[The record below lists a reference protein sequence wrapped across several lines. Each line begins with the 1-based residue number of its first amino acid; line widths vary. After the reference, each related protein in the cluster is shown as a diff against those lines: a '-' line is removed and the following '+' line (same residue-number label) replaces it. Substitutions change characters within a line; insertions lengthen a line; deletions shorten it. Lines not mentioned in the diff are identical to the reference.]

1 MSIEEIYDPTVHYR
15 QLTRLLDDHND
26 DVDAFLKTIFT
37 FVKDKSDYFKNRKD
51 ARVPVIYALKAAG
64 VTQSPTTST
73 PASTSK
79 RPAQVPP
86 PKAESMPK
94 NKEVKTDEVKKE
106 ETKEEEE
113 DKGLAPNVGNGAD
126 LDRYSWT
133 QTLEEVTVMVP
144 CPLGTKSKDIVV
156 DIQMQSLTVKRK
168 STEEVLLEGELSA
181 SVKSQECYWSF
192 VDESVEVN
200 LQKVTGMTWWKN
212 VLKGDPE
219 INTQK
224 VQPENSN
231 LSDLDAE
238 TRQTVE
244 KMMHDQQMKA
254 QGLPTSDDLKK
265 QEMLKEFQAQHPE
278 MDFSKAKMS

>member
-37 FVKDKSDYFKNRKD
+37 FVKDKSDYFRNRKD
-51 ARVPVIYALKAAG
+51 ARVPVINALKAAG
-64 VTQSPTTST
+64 VTQSPTTR
-73 PASTSK
+73 ASTSK
-79 RPAQVPP
+79 QPSQVAP
-86 PKAESMPK
+86 PKVESKPK
-94 NKEVKTDEVKKE
+94 TEVKKEEVKKE
-106 ETKEEEE
+106 ETKEDDE
-113 DKGLAPNVGNGAD
+113 DKGLTPNVGNGAD

-144 CPLGTKSKDIVV
+144 CPQGTRSKDVAV

-168 STEEVLLEGELSA
+168 STGEVLFEGQLSA
-181 SVKSQECYWSF
+181 AVKSQECYWSF
-192 VDESVEVN
+192 VDGTVEVN

-244 KMMHDQQMKA
+244 KMMHDQSRKA

-265 QEMLKEFQAQHPE
+265 EEMLKKFQAQHPE
-278 MDFSKAKMS
+278 MDFSNAKIS